1 MSYQSRSLKKVYYH
15 IVKGSRYIL
24 ADERN
29 KKKLLDI
36 VLGIYK
42 ENDWE
47 VCAFCVT
54 DDGMYFVTEAR
65 EQDAVR
71 HETKRAIDEFF
82 IKCKE
87 HIPQLRGI
95 VPFLSAVSLKE
106 LDSMEA
112 VAKYCREIHQLPV
125 KAGYVNRIEDYW
137 WSSYQTYAGTYDW
150 NAVDCRLFLHF
161 FSLNPETARQKLLYF
176 HQ

>member
-71 HETKRAIDEFF
+71 HETKRAIDEF
-82 IKCKE
+82 
-87 HIPQLRGI
+87 
-95 VPFLSAVSLKE
+95 VSLKE